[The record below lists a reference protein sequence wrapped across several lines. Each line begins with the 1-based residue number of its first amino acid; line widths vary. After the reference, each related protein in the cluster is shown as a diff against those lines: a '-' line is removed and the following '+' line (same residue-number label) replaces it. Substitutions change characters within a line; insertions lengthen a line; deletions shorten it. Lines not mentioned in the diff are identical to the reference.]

1 MRSRVSPR
9 AGGTNG
15 LDGDEVVFSASF
27 LLSVEARLGVFVAGV
42 PGLGD
47 GEYAR
52 SFSPGIEALPF
63 RIWLA
68 GGANRSIVNVKKSS
82 CCNFKYLRIVLS
94 MVVTVRNAPWRTR
107 MFSDRK
113 STRLNSSH

>member
-15 LDGDEVVFSASF
+15 LDGDEVAFSASF
-27 LLSVEARLGVFVAGV
+27 LLSVEARLGAFVAGV

-52 SFSPGIEALPF
+52 SFSPETEAFP
-63 RIWLA
+63 
-68 GGANRSIVNVKKSS
+68 
-82 CCNFKYLRIVLS
+82 LR
-94 MVVTVRNAPWRTR
+94 T
-107 MFSDRK
+107 
-113 STRLNSSH
+113 